1 MKFNLVTEKLKWLM
15 VAALCA
21 GPAMADPLM
30 DFTLVSPPE
39 ASQRKMAE
47 PLVSWLIRPSPEAFC
62 AQASPKDGS
71 ARRPEGC
78 AYWHLASARCTIV
91 TTSQTSHSQLGHL
104 FLHCLQGR

>member
-1 MKFNLVTEKLKWLM
+1 MKWLM
-15 VAALCA
+15 AVMLLSVSVK
-21 GPAMADPLM
+21 ADPLL
-30 DFTLVSPPE
+30 DFALFSPPE
-39 ASQRKMAE
+39 VSQRKLAE
-47 PLVSWLIRPSPEAFC
+47 PVVSWLIRPSPEAFC

-91 TTSQTSHSQLGHL
+91 TTAQTSHSQLGHL

>member
-1 MKFNLVTEKLKWLM
+1 
-15 VAALCA
+15 
-21 GPAMADPLM
+21 MADPLL
-30 DFTLVSPPE
+30 DFTLFSPPE
-39 ASQRKMAE
+39 ANQRKIVE
-47 PLVSWLIRPSPEAFC
+47 PVVSWLVRSSPEAYC

-78 AYWHLASARCTIV
+78 AYWHLATARCTIV